1 MASRRRNS
9 VAIPVRMV
17 LTFGHG
23 SGSARGAKNLVRLS
37 SLTGSVLLAAAL
49 MASGSGASADAYRL
63 LQLDGVH
70 LKWDDPRLGTPAD
83 VSYGFATAP
92 ASFPDAINCREIAPL
107 ETLAPVWGR
116 DPARLAAI
124 VRSAFEMWSRAAAI
138 VFRPAIAGE
147 APDILIGAQGIP
159 RKIAFT
165 NVWHAEPPPGSPMAS
180 LTRATIC
187 FNAGAAWNRPGV
199 DFRTVLAH
207 EIGHAIGLDHP
218 GATGALMGYSNQGEL
233 DGLMPGD
240 AAGASVLYGAS
251 GAPARQP

>member
-1 MASRRRNS
+1 M
-9 VAIPVRMV
+9 
-17 LTFGHG
+17 
-23 SGSARGAKNLVRLS
+23 S
-37 SLTGSVLLAAAL
+37 SLTRSVLLAAAL
-49 MASGSGASADAYRL
+49 VAAGGGASADDYRL
-63 LQLDGVH
+63 LRLDGVH
-70 LKWDDPRLGTPAD
+70 VKWDDPRLGTPAD
-83 VSYGFATAP
+83 VSYGFATAA

-107 ETLAPVWGR
+107 ETLAPVWSR

-138 VFRPAIAGE
+138 VFRPAVAGE

-165 NVWHAEPPPGSPMAS
+165 NVWHAEPPPGSAMAS

-187 FNAGAAWNRPGV
+187 FNAGADWNTSGGV

-251 GAPARQP
+251 GAASPRRP